1 MVHIFGTA
9 SLDRPNTREGN
20 EMRLALTNCNLIDC
34 IDPEPKT
41 GASVVIE
48 DGRIVE
54 ILGRGESAGPPD
66 EAIDLDGAYLLP
78 GLWDVHIH
86 PEHPFPPGTTLSQQT
101 ASFGQN
107 LARGLTQAGVTG
119 VRCGGAAD
127 FMDVAWKKAF
137 SGPGAAGPRVFACGN
152 FLTTTGGHFLTSG
165 LARECDG
172 PYGFAQAIRDQMKND
187 VDHIKLNLSGG
198 IMGPRWDRHTD
209 SFLLP
214 EELQTAFELCH
225 QRNFK
230 VMAHATN
237 PQAVKAAVR
246 LGAHSVEHGY
256 ILDEEAIGMLLD
268 NETWYVPTLSI
279 THLTL
284 SQASSQWEKAYAER
298 KDLAPDLVR
307 RAEAASQEHRQ
318 WFLQALAA
326 GVKMALGSDINPIA
340 DSALLEMGLWV
351 KAGATP
357 WQTLTAATRNAA
369 ELCGVGGELGTIETG
384 KLADLIVV
392 AGNPLADIQ
401 NLRQLRLVLKEGKVV
416 ADHR

>member
-1 MVHIFGTA
+1 
-9 SLDRPNTREGN
+9 
-20 EMRLALTNCNLIDC
+20 MRLALTNCNVIDC
-34 IDPEPKT
+34 VTPEAKT
-41 GASVVIE
+41 GAAVMIE

-54 ILGRGESAGPPD
+54 ILGQGESDGPAD
-66 EAIDLDGAYLLP
+66 QVIDLGGAYLLP
-78 GLWDVHIH
+78 GLWDVHVH
-86 PEHPFPPGTTLSQQT
+86 PEHPFPPGSTVSQQT
-101 ASFGQN
+101 ALFGQN

-127 FMDVAWKKAF
+127 FMDVAWRRAF
-137 SGPGAAGPRVFACGN
+137 SVPGAAGPRVFACGN

-172 PYGFAQAIRDQMKND
+172 PYGFAQAIREQMKND

-209 SFLLP
+209 SLLLP
-214 EELQTAFELCH
+214 DELETVFALCH

-237 PQAVKAAVR
+237 TEAVKAAVR

-256 ILDEEAIGMLLD
+256 IMDEEAIGMLLD
-268 NETWYVPTLSI
+268 SGTWYVPTLSI
-279 THLTL
+279 THLTP
-284 SQASSQWEKAYAER
+284 SQATSQWEKAYAER
-298 KDLAPDLVR
+298 KNLAPDLVV
-307 RAEAASQEHRQ
+307 RAEAASEVHRQ
-318 WFLQALAA
+318 WFQQALAA

-340 DSALLEMGLWV
+340 DSALLEMGLWI

-357 WQTLTAATRNAA
+357 WLTLTAATRNAA
-369 ELCGVGGELGTIETG
+369 ELCGAGDDLGTIEPG

-392 AGNPLADIQ
+392 ADDPLADIQ
-401 NLRQLRLVLKEGKVV
+401 NLRRLLLVFKDGRVV

>member
-1 MVHIFGTA
+1 
-9 SLDRPNTREGN
+9 
-20 EMRLALTNCNLIDC
+20 MRLALTNCNVIDC
-34 IDPEPKT
+34 VTPEAKT
-41 GASVVIE
+41 GAAVMIE

-54 ILGRGESAGPPD
+54 ILGQGESDGPAD
-66 EAIDLDGAYLLP
+66 QVIDLGGAYLLP
-78 GLWDVHIH
+78 GLWDVHVH
-86 PEHPFPPGTTLSQQT
+86 PEHPFPPGSTVSQQT
-101 ASFGQN
+101 ALFGQN

-127 FMDVAWKKAF
+127 FMDVAWRRAF
-137 SGPGAAGPRVFACGN
+137 SVPGAAGPRVFACGN

-172 PYGFAQAIRDQMKND
+172 PYGFAQAIREQMKND

-209 SFLLP
+209 SLLLP
-214 EELQTAFELCH
+214 DELETVFALCH

-237 PQAVKAAVR
+237 TEAVKAAVR

-256 ILDEEAIGMLLD
+256 IMDEEAIGMLLD
-268 NETWYVPTLSI
+268 SGTWYVPTLSI
-279 THLTL
+279 THLTP
-284 SQASSQWEKAYAER
+284 SQATSQWEKAYAER
-298 KDLAPDLVR
+298 KNLAPDLVV
-307 RAEAASQEHRQ
+307 RAEAASEVHRQ
-318 WFLQALAA
+318 WFQQALAA

-340 DSALLEMGLWV
+340 DSALLEMGLWI

-369 ELCGVGGELGTIETG
+369 ELCGAGDDLGTIEPG

-392 AGNPLADIQ
+392 ADDPLADIQ
-401 NLRQLRLVLKEGKVV
+401 NLRRLLLVFKDGRVV